1 MASDRREF
9 LKALGG
15 LTAAAAAG
23 TACDVVPPAPEAA
36 GAAAAAPE
44 ERSEEALAARS
55 YATQKFALEL
65 DGAFAGWLAS
75 TEGGSA
81 VGEVVTYR
89 SGNDD
94 VERKQIGSV
103 RYEDVTI
110 SCGAGMS
117 KHFYEWIRDTLERQP
132 KRKDGAIVAADLN
145 LRERSRL
152 EFQNALISELGMP
165 ALDAASKDAARMTL
179 KFSPEITRSK
189 KGSGSVLKYEA
200 GTKGFKWSPSGFRLQ
215 IDGLDDATS
224 RVSKIEALTIKQKLQ
239 EYRPGETRDPVKL
252 PSGVEFP
259 NLAVTLSEAHADGFY
274 AWHQDFV
281 IEGNSGQGDEKG
293 GTLEYQDRRGQ
304 PLFTLTFQNLGV
316 FKVAPGGTE
325 ANRDGV
331 RRIKAEMYCEQ
342 ISFSVGPGGD

>member
-23 TACDVVPPAPEAA
+23 TACDVVPATPEEA

-44 ERSEEALAARS
+44 DQSEEPLAVRS
-55 YATQKFALEL
+55 YATHRFALEL

-75 TEGGSA
+75 TEGGAA

-94 VERKQIGSV
+94 LERKHIGSV
-103 RYEDVTI
+103 RYEDLTI

-132 KRKDGAIVAADLN
+132 TRKDGAIVAVDTD
-145 LRERSRL
+145 LRERTRL
-152 EFQNALISELGMP
+152 EFQDALISELAMP
-165 ALDAASKDAARMTL
+165 ALDASSKEAARMTL
-179 KFSPEITRSK
+179 RFSPEITRSK
-189 KGSGSVLKYEA
+189 KGNGAVLKY
-200 GTKGFKWSPSGFRLQ
+200 GTGMKGSRWSPSAFRLQ

-224 RVSKIEALTIKQKLQ
+224 RANKIDALTIKQKLV
-239 EYRPGETRDPVKL
+239 EYRPGDTRDPRKL
-252 PSGVEFP
+252 PSGLDIP
-259 NLAVTLSEAHADGFY
+259 NLAVTLSEAHADGFH
-274 AWHQDFV
+274 AWHEDFV
-281 IEGNSGQGDEKG
+281 IEGNSGQGNEKG

-304 PLFTLTFQNLGV
+304 PLFTLTFHNLGV
-316 FKVAPGGTE
+316 FKVAPVG
-325 ANRDGV
+325 ADASRDGA
-331 RRIKAEMYCEQ
+331 RRTKAEMYCEQ
-342 ISFSVGPGGD
+342 IAFTVGPGGD